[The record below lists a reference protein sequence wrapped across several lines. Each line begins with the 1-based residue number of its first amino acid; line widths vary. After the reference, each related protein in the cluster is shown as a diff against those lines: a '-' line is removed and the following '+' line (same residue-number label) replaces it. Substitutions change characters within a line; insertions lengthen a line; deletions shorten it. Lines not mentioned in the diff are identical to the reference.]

1 MKCYDCPR
9 MCGVDR
15 ENTFG
20 YCGMPKAAVVARAA
34 LHFWE
39 EPCISGKNGSGTI
52 FFSGC
57 SLRCIFCQNHEI
69 SQKHFGKKVS
79 IAELADMMKMLEAE
93 GAHNINLVTATH
105 FAHLLPEAITKA
117 KLHIPVVYNCG
128 GYERLEVIQSLDG
141 LIDIYLPDLK
151 YFSPELSGK
160 FSGAANYF
168 EKAAAAILEMIRQT
182 GKAEYDSDGIMQKGV
197 IIRHLVLPGHREDS
211 MRILDWIKDCV
222 PEDVRISLMR
232 QYTPRK
238 EKLPYPELNRRLTSF
253 EYDKVAEYAEK
264 IGIKQIYFQEKG
276 SAESSF
282 TPDFDL
288 TGVEK

>member
-1 MKCYDCPR
+1 
-9 MCGVDR
+9 
-15 ENTFG
+15 
-20 YCGMPKAAVVARAA
+20 
-34 LHFWE
+34 
-39 EPCISGKNGSGTI
+39 
-52 FFSGC
+52 
-57 SLRCIFCQNHEI
+57 
-69 SQKHFGKKVS
+69 
-79 IAELADMMKMLEAE
+79 
-93 GAHNINLVTATH
+93 
-105 FAHLLPEAITKA
+105 
-117 KLHIPVVYNCG
+117 
-128 GYERLEVIQSLDG
+128 
-141 LIDIYLPDLK
+141 DLK

-160 FSGAANYF
+160 FSGAADYF

-182 GKAEYDSDGIMQKGV
+182 GKAEYDSDGMMQKGV

-211 MRILDWIKDCV
+211 MRILDWIKENV

-232 QYTPRK
+232 QYTPRN